1 MLGKATMF
9 NRDSGQKTLQEQTE
23 RLIFVYKLNIEWLLG
38 SVYYMSSIYFPFLFV
53 YLRWLNVLD
62 AKWKGECSLFLLLM
76 YFLCRVYIL
85 RIKIDIMILI
95 ICLYSS
101 VAYWSI
107 IHSKNLAVCTFSGHL
122 AINKGF
128 YTVYTHTH
136 THIHSY
142 INIYIYIFPLSLCTE
157 LKNSHFMCVKCV
169 QELYSI
175 VYTVEPSCV

>member
-142 INIYIYIFPLSLCTE
+142 INIYIYFPSV
-157 LKNSHFMCVKCV
+157 CV
-169 QELYSI
+169 LN
-175 VYTVEPSCV
+175 